1 MVEALGAADNDD
13 DIWWWR
19 WWWMIKMIDGNDND
33 DIDQPKLNDHGGRG
47 INVIDDDDRDDD

>member
-1 MVEALGAADNDD
+1 
-13 DIWWWR
+13 
-19 WWWMIKMIDGNDND
+19 MIDGNDND